1 MTDQLTSGWV
11 AAWSNTP
18 GPQALEWAL
27 LLAVA
32 TLAGHWVQRYT
43 QLPKII
49 GYAIVGAITGWAGI
63 AGAAWPLKGVGLFL
77 LELGIAVVL
86 FDAGARLSLRWLRHN
101 PMVVVQSLA
110 ESVLTYAVAFLTLRA
125 LGLEL
130 SVVRAL
136 SVLAVATAPAVLM
149 RVVSDLRADGP
160 ITDRAIA
167 LATLNTLYTLT
178 LGTARLRSIGR
189 GDDTTLSSVGASLGV
204 LGVSL
209 VFGVALAALLAGAF
223 RILRATSQDTAVVM
237 LALIGACTA
246 IASPLGG
253 SAPLAALFGGLLL
266 KQVYPRPWVWPRQL
280 GTAASMLTI
289 LMFVLVSSMAAQ
301 ADWHGALTWAA
312 LALIV
317 VRALAK
323 VGSLVATSWGSGLS
337 PRKSFWV
344 GVTMVPMSS
353 VALLLTSQFAAAAP
367 RIGER
372 VAAIALPVILVTELV
387 GAVLVSFALYR
398 AGEAAKPWRRR
409 TNAADT
415 PDDTASGVEPETDRG
430 PLR

>member
-178 LGTARLRSIGR
+178 LGTAMLRSIGR

-289 LMFVLVSSMAAQ
+289 LMFVLVSLMAAQ

-323 VGSLVATSWGSGLS
+323 VGSLVATSCGSGLS